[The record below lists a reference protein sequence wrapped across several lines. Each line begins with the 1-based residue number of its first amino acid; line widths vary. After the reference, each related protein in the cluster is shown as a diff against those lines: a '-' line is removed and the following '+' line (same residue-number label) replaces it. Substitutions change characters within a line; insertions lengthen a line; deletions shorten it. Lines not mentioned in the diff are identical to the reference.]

1 MLLEIR
7 KPLVLRYSVR
17 HEIKGSW
24 EWRRLAGRAGEKRR
38 YQAERQEWDKKWYRI
53 AGRLAFVSMSIS
65 ITEEEW
71 TQKHYTGELVS
82 VLIFTAQ
89 RPRAEHGRAR
99 FLTLQRVE
107 SDSFEARWERV
118 GSLQLIIPEVD
129 LDRCFTNQELIRRIP
144 VREWN
149 GAIVVR

>member
-7 KPLVLRYSVR
+7 KPLVLQYWVR
-17 HEIKGSW
+17 HEIEGSW

-38 YQAERQEWDKKWYRI
+38 YQAEQQEWDKKWYRI

-71 TQKHYTGELVS
+71 TQKHFTGELVS
-82 VLIFTAQ
+82 VLIFAGQ
-89 RPRAEHGRAR
+89 RPRGEHGRAR

-107 SDSFEARWERV
+107 SDSFETRWERV
-118 GSLQLIIPEVD
+118 GSLQLTIPEVV
-129 LDRCFTNQELIRRIP
+129 LDKCFTNEELLRKIP
-144 VREWN
+144 VREWK
-149 GAIVVR
+149 GAIVVQ